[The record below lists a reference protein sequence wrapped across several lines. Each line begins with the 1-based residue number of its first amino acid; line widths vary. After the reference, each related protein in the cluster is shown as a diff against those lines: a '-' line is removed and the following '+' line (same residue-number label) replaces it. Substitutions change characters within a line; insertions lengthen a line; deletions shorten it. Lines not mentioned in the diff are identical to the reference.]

1 MMKKLFSAFL
11 VLTMLFAC
19 ASQVYA
25 AETGLAP
32 STVSVSPA
40 VEARVYNELAEGRIT
55 NEEDTLKVALM
66 QYQERQ
72 VTTRSRSQSEADN
85 SFTITQTLSKGTDAN
100 GNEVK
105 QIRTTNLLVLDKSNN
120 LVTPMSVNGNSIGLS
135 SYQIYAYMSVDYTEN
150 ASDMGVRINSFYTT
164 LTYGTAMRASQL
176 IQSSKY
182 APEPFWGDVQDKTQT
197 INSPSANVAYNYV
210 PNNKSFISLHLI
222 GCGTSCSSTI
232 KAGTQTA
239 TLAFYFSASAPRGG
253 WETKFS

>member
-32 STVSVSPA
+32 STVSVSPE
-40 VEARVYNELAEGRIT
+40 VEERVYNELVEGRIT

-72 VTTRSRSQSEADN
+72 ATTRSRSQSEEDN

-100 GNEVK
+100 GDEIK
-105 QIRTTNLLVLDKSNN
+105 QILSTNLLVLDDSNN
-120 LVTPMSVNGNSIGLS
+120 LVTPRDVKSNSIGLS
-135 SYQIYAYMSVDYTEN
+135 SYQIYAYMSVNYTEN
-150 ASDMGVRINSFYTT
+150 ASNLEVRIDNFDTT
-164 LTYGTAMRASQL
+164 LTYGTSMHASQL

-182 APEPFWGDVQDKTQT
+182 VANLIVGEVYDKTQT
-197 INSPSANVAYNYV
+197 INSPSANVAYHYA
-210 PNNKSFISLHLI
+210 PNNKTFVTLQLL
-222 GCGTSCSSTI
+222 GCGASCTSTI

-253 WETKFS
+253 WDTAFS